1 MSPTVLRWKGYRL
14 YFFSREETRRHIHVF
29 CADGEAKFWLE
40 PEIDLASNHRL
51 TEQQLGEIRQVI
63 EERKDEI
70 VAAWHRH
77 FPG

>member
-1 MSPTVLRWKGYRL
+1 LRWKGYRL

>member
-1 MSPTVLRWKGYRL
+1 VSPTVLRWKGYRL